1 MTTKAIWRSRSR
13 RRAVMIVTASA
24 ATIVER
30 MVGKENDVLGSHKD
44 IRKSDFFNKIIKYND
59 SHATHQFVKAL
70 AVSCKRRSSC
80 K

>member
-1 MTTKAIWRSRSR
+1 
-13 RRAVMIVTASA
+13 MIVTAGA

-30 MVGKENDVLGSHKD
+30 MVGKENEVLGSQKD